1 VSADGPQP
9 ERRTVV
15 RAILGVAG
23 TAAGLAV
30 GGCTTGAGSQPGSPR
45 TTTVPLPATQGRAVP
60 SGTPP
65 TSPQPAPGPPLSQPG
80 PDIVS
85 GPSTPGRVALTFH
98 GAGDPA
104 LTAKVLD
111 VARSAGAHLTVFAV
125 GQWLAANPSVGR
137 DIVGAG
143 HDLGNHT
150 WSHQAMTHLTASQA
164 GREVQD
170 GARAVAAAVGSPGLL
185 FRPSGTPTSTA
196 TIRAAALAAGYQRC
210 VSYDVDPEDYLDPG
224 AELVRSRTL
233 AAAKGGSI
241 VSLHLGHA
249 GTVEALPGILAG
261 LAARGLSAVRLTDL
275 LSGA

>member
-1 VSADGPQP
+1 MSADGPQP

-23 TAAGLAV
+23 AAAGLAV
-30 GGCTTGAGSQPGSPR
+30 GGCTTGAGSQPGSPSA
-45 TTTVPLPATQGRAVP
+45 TTVRPPTTQGSAVP
-60 SGTPP
+60 S
-65 TSPQPAPGPPLSQPG
+65 TSPPPAPVPLLSQPG
-80 PDIVS
+80 PDIMS
-85 GPSTPGRVALTFH
+85 GPSTLGRVALTFH

-111 VARSAGAHLTVFAV
+111 VARSAGVHLTVFAV
-125 GQWLAANPSVGR
+125 GQWLVANPSVGR
-137 DIVGAG
+137 DIIGAG

-150 WSHQAMTHLTASQA
+150 WSHQAMTHLTAAQA
-164 GREVQD
+164 AREVQD

-261 LAARGLSAVRLTDL
+261 LAARGLSAVRLTEL